1 MDFKIVVGLSQAPGE
16 TGRWGRWSWAWRMT
30 LSWRPGEVGESALEP
45 VSFGLSLTGLA
56 VVDGGEISFEEVV
69 LGERLVDPP
78 PSRGTGMSNR
88 S

>member
-1 MDFKIVVGLSQAPGE
+1 MGSLVLGLAHDVVLA
-16 TGRWGRWSWAWRMT
+16 A
-30 LSWRPGEVGESALEP
+30 GEVGESALEP